1 MRKRAIRRGQLIAPF
16 GPGAMTVM
24 RDGTSL
30 IAAGLDHWY
39 EPEEAGSGEYDATEF
54 RFGEW
59 RLERELG
66 VQYFGLPPDYRQ
78 RRFDAGMRSA
88 PNSELT
94 VPFLRFPQWH
104 VCPRC
109 QRLQR
114 APLVLREFPRC
125 SACGERPDSGGRGP
139 AMVQVRFIALCD
151 QGHVQDFPWREWVH
165 ASIHPGCDLPMRLV
179 AMGGAS
185 LAATRVECECGAKR
199 SLEHITDADPPGGDA
214 APSSFLTRNLA
225 PGAEYPCE
233 GRCPWLGDETGRGC
247 ARPLRGSLRGATNVY
262 FSVVRSSV
270 YLPRGGSDVPAELI
284 EVLENPPLSAL
295 IGLLSSLGQPLD
307 PAILRGQQG
316 QLLRSFSDL
325 EIRTALARV
334 TSNTS
339 APEVQRG
346 SADDGETAFRRAEH
360 AVLRTARN
368 EEQLLTCPQVLSGY
382 AGEVRTWFDRI
393 TLVPKLRETRA
404 FVGFTRVFAETEQ
417 SLDDRKAM
425 LWRTAPAAQWLPA
438 YLVFGEGI
446 YLELNEVLLQRW
458 EERPEIGRRL
468 AKLDSRFQ
476 LVLQRRRLRPRQI
489 NPRFVLLHTFAHLLM
504 NQLTFDCGYSTA
516 SLRERLYVSAD
527 RTAPMAGL
535 LIYTAAGDAEGTMG
549 GLVRMG
555 KSGYLEPIIERAL
568 LSATWCSADPVCMEL
583 GELGGQ
589 GPDSCNLAACHNCS
603 LAPETSCEEFNR
615 FLDRGLVV
623 GTLESPGVGF
633 FQRRGNVAAAG
644 PGQQEW
650 P

>member
-39 EPEEAGSGEYDATEF
+39 EPEVAGNGEYDPTEF
-54 RFGEW
+54 WFGEW

-66 VQYFGLPPDYRQ
+66 VKYFGLPPDYRK
-78 RRFDAGMRSA
+78 RRLDMPSSA

-94 VPFLRFPQWH
+94 IPFLRFPQWH

-109 QRLQR
+109 QRLER
-114 APLVLREFPRC
+114 SPLVLRDFPRC
-125 SACGERPDSGGRGP
+125 PACSDRVDRGGRAP

-151 QGHVQDFPWREWVH
+151 QGHLQDFPWREWVH
-165 ASIHPGCDLPMRLV
+165 ASIHPGCDRPMRLV

-185 LAATRVECECGAKR
+185 LAATRVECECGLKR
-199 SLEHITDADPPGGDA
+199 NLEHITDADSPGGDK

-225 PGAEYPCE
+225 QGTEYPCE
-233 GRCPWLGDETGRGC
+233 GRFPWLGDEKGRGC
-247 ARPLRGSLRGATNVY
+247 VRPLRGALRGATNVY
-262 FSVVRSSV
+262 FSVVRSAV
-270 YLPRGGSDVPAELI
+270 YLPRGGSDVPSELV
-284 EVLENPPLSAL
+284 ELLENPPLSTL
-295 IGLLSSLGQPLD
+295 IGLLRTRDYPLE
-307 PAILRGQQG
+307 PAVLRGQQG
-316 QLLRSFSDL
+316 QLLREFSDK
-325 EIRTALARV
+325 EIRLALERV
-334 TSNTS
+334 TTDSPVEDVERGNT
-339 APEVQRG
+339 
-346 SADDGETAFRRAEH
+346 DDAETAFRREEH
-360 AVLRTARN
+360 AVLRTARSD
-368 EEQLLTCPQVLSGY
+368 EQLFTCPQDLSDYGG
-382 AGEVRTWFDRI
+382 AI
-393 TLVPKLRETRA
+393 TMSFARVTLIPKLRETRA
-404 FVGFTRVFAETEQ
+404 FAGFSRVFAENDQ

-425 LWRTAPAAQWLPA
+425 LWRTIPATQWLPA

-446 YLELNEVLLQRW
+446 YLELNEVILQRW
-458 EERPEIGRRL
+458 EGRPEILERTDRL
-468 AKLDSRFQ
+468 GDRFQ
-476 LVLQRRRLRPRQI
+476 LVLQRRRLGPRYLS
-489 NPRFVLLHTFAHLLM
+489 PRLVLLHTLAHLLM

-555 KSGYLEPIIERAL
+555 KPGNLEPVIERAL
-568 LSATWCSADPVCMEL
+568 LNARWCSADPVCMEL

-589 GPDSCNLAACHNCS
+589 GPDSCNLAACHNCA

-623 GTLESPGVGF
+623 GTLERPTIGF
-633 FQRRGNVAAAG
+633 FDSGGGAGNVAFDDR
-644 PGQQEW
+644 ERL
-650 P
+650 